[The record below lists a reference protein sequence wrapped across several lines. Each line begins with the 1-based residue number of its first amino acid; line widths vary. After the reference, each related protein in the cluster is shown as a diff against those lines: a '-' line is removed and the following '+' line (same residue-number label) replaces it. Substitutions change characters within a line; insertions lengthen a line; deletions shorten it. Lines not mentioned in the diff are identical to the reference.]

1 MSAARAAPGGRLA
14 HAVGS
19 SACFSGIVA
28 ALVYSGRGNWVDV
41 AVLLLVGLGQ
51 VLAFLAFRTWPARLE
66 ASAILLLAGVSSA
79 EQLYDAVPWWDLAV
93 HLLATYALVW
103 IPWNLRLRA
112 GARRATSASLPS
124 YPPSRAPH
132 PPSGPSEEGGSPSR
146 SPLAG
151 ASSPPEEPGPPPEEP
166 AAPPFPARLR
176 WCLGVGLALAVAW
189 ELMELLGFLLV
200 TPEIHIPPLDTAT
213 DVLAG
218 LLGAALCALRTR
230 PA

>member
-1 MSAARAAPGGRLA
+1 MSAARGGSGGRLA
-14 HAVGS
+14 HTLGS
-19 SACFSGIVA
+19 SACFSGIAA
-28 ALVYSGRGNWVDV
+28 ALVYSVRGNWVDV

-51 VLAFLAFRTWPARLE
+51 VLAFLAFRAWPARLE

-79 EQLYDAVPWWDLAV
+79 EQLYDAVPWWDLMV
-93 HLLATYALVW
+93 HFLATYALVR

-112 GARRATSASLPS
+112 GA
-124 YPPSRAPH
+124 
-132 PPSGPSEEGGSPSR
+132 SPS
-146 SPLAG
+146 
-151 ASSPPEEPGPPPEEP
+151 PEEA

-189 ELMELLGFLLV
+189 ELMELIGFLLV

-218 LLGAALCALRTR
+218 LLGAALCAFRTR
-230 PA
+230 PT

>member
-1 MSAARAAPGGRLA
+1 MSAARGAPGGRLA
-14 HAVGS
+14 HALGS
-19 SACFSGIVA
+19 SACFSGIA
-28 ALVYSGRGNWVDV
+28 ATLVYSVRGNWVDV

-66 ASAILLLAGVSSA
+66 ASAILLLAGLSSA
-79 EQLYDAVPWWDLAV
+79 EQLYDAVPWWDLMV
-93 HLLATYALVW
+93 HFLATYALVR

-112 GARRATSASLPS
+112 GARRAASASRPA

-132 PPSGPSEEGGSPSR
+132 PPSGPPGEGRPPSR
-146 SPLAG
+146 SPR
-151 ASSPPEEPGPPPEEP
+151 EQPGPSPEGP

-176 WCLGVGLALAVAW
+176 WCLGSGLALAVTW

-200 TPEIHIPPLDTAT
+200 TPEIHIPPLDTVT
-213 DVLAG
+213 DILAG

>member
-1 MSAARAAPGGRLA
+1 MSPARGTPGGRLA

-28 ALVYSGRGNWVDV
+28 ALVYSVRGSWVDV

-79 EQLYDAVPWWDLAV
+79 EQLYDAVPWWDLVV
-93 HLLATYALVW
+93 HLLATYALVR

-112 GARRATSASLPS
+112 GARWAASATLLS
-124 YPPSRAPH
+124 YPLSRAPH
-132 PPSGPSEEGGSPSR
+132 PPSSPSQAGLERPSR
-146 SPLAG
+146 SPAE
-151 ASSPPEEPGPPPEEP
+151 AP
-166 AAPPFPARLR
+166 AAPALPTRLR
-176 WCLGVGLALAVAW
+176 WCLGAGLALAVVW
-189 ELMELLGFLLV
+189 ELMEFLGFLLV
-200 TPEIHIPPLDTAT
+200 TPEIHIPPLDTVT
-213 DVLAG
+213 DILAG